1 MEGGQK
7 TLLVIILIVIVVA
20 GIIFTVR
27 RAGRGTAKP
36 PPRIAGEKIEKIDYK
51 TGEFFTKT
59 RGEWDKLR
67 RDDFRSAW
75 KNPKT
80 GEYTVVDVMTCPHCG
95 EKIPQRPVTVEE
107 VNNPASMEPEALRAA
122 NAAYKCPKCGKCP
135 YLPGAPSAEEMR
147 RGPRGGRPR

>member
-59 RGEWDKLR
+59 RRVASGISSGATISGLR
-67 RDDFRSAW
+67 GR
-75 KNPKT
+75 T
-80 GEYTVVDVMTCPHCG
+80 
-95 EKIPQRPVTVEE
+95 
-107 VNNPASMEPEALRAA
+107 
-122 NAAYKCPKCGKCP
+122 
-135 YLPGAPSAEEMR
+135 R
-147 RGPRGGRPR
+147 RRVSTPLSTS